1 MGGNME
7 DLKKYTT
14 EGRNPNTMNLDEM
27 SALEIATAM
36 NNEDKRVPEGIS
48 EILPEIAKAIDTIAA
63 AFENGGRLIYFG
75 AGTSGRLGVL
85 DASECPPT
93 YGVSKDQVVGIIA
106 GGDNALRNAAE
117 GAEDSKELA
126 VEDLKKLNISEK
138 DVVVGIAAS
147 GRTPYVIGGLEY
159 AGSLNAKTIAI
170 ACNKNSKI
178 GEVADIALE
187 AVAGPEVL
195 TGSTRLKA
203 GTTQKL
209 ILNML
214 STGSMVRTGKA
225 YQNLMVNVVQSN
237 KKLEARAENIVMD
250 STGVDRATARKFID
264 EADGSVKLAIV
275 MILTNSDVE
284 RANELLKQ
292 GRGHVKQAIKA
303 AQ

>member
-1 MGGNME
+1 ME